1 MRWGRVAE
9 TEIMPRLVESYTEP
23 GCSKWKSGKGFLEPN
38 FGVLPKLDSWG
49 VGYDEYYGL
58 ACCFQVHGRAF
69 IEFPKNSMG
78 RCIARSDAK
87 RGLSPGVIN

>member
-1 MRWGRVAE
+1 MIFSVTE
-9 TEIMPRLVESYTEP
+9 TELMPRLVVGNAEI
-23 GCSKWKSGKGFLEPN
+23 GGSKLKTGKGILEPN